1 MVSEGLLAHQG
12 GADTFP
18 AVVFG
23 AVAWGPVWGFERG
36 AGAVQ
41 GADRCCSFT
50 VFPDC
55 LLACLRSSALVAEL
69 QLGLRLLILVLPL
82 ARPTGRTHEL
92 FALLL
97 GLPVVLLQVLLLVL
111 AHHDPER
118 LPLVVHA
125 VVRRPHVPFALF
137 SPFARPPDAHDDA
150 EEAKQAEE
158 HAEQRHQVICGDT
171 PRISETHPRPA
182 ASRTFLG
189 RPSLTH

>member
-1 MVSEGLLAHQG
+1 MVSEVFLTHQG
-12 GADTFP
+12 DTDIFP

-23 AVAWGPVWGFERG
+23 TVAGPGGPVWGFKRR

-41 GADRCCSFT
+41 CAHRLRARLRCSFT
-50 VFPDC
+50 VFPER
-55 LLACLRSSALVAEL
+55 LLPRLRSSAVVAEL
-69 QLGLRLLILVLPL
+69 QLGLRLLVLVLFLPV
-82 ARPTGRTHEL
+82 ARPPGRIHEL

-97 GLPVVLLQVLLLVL
+97 GLPVVLLQVLRLVL

-125 VVRRPHVPFALF
+125 VVRRPDVPFALF

-158 HAEQRHQVICGDT
+158 HAE
-171 PRISETHPRPA
+171 
-182 ASRTFLG
+182 
-189 RPSLTH
+189 